1 MCSILN
7 NGVSKKCTCQLAH
20 LCKRRRK
27 IEAEESLQLDLR
39 KLLIKTKVPLSLTF
53 NYALTSNL
61 HSQSVNRQSSNV
73 NLLNRTSDI

>member
-27 IEAEESLQLDLR
+27 LEAEESLHVNLK
-39 KLLIKTKVPLSLTF
+39 KLLVMATVPSSLTF
-53 NYALTSNL
+53 NHALVTNQIQAKEGL
-61 HSQSVNRQSSNV
+61 H
-73 NLLNRTSDI
+73 I